1 MKEENHSEKRSFSEL
16 WKPLTFTTIIFLVI
30 AIGVLLGNLVA
41 TGNIIERDIEL
52 KGGKLITVQVEG
64 IELAEI
70 ENMFPEAKVTLVSGL
85 QKTLLIETGT
95 DVSDKEVIEKLRG
108 IGVSGDYNV
117 KSIGPVLGE
126 IFWEQTQIAI
136 IIAFVLMAI
145 VIFIMFRTLVPS
157 LAVILAATT
166 DIVGT
171 MAVMHILG
179 MELSLASL
187 AALMML
193 IGYSVDTDVLLT
205 TEMLKDRGKV
215 RTAAKTG
222 LTMSATTLAV
232 LFAMLFI
239 SNSFV
244 INQIVS
250 VLIIG
255 LIIDI
260 PATWLTNAGILR
272 FYINRRGDD
281 EL

>member
-1 MKEENHSEKRSFSEL
+1 
-16 WKPLTFTTIIFLVI
+16 
-30 AIGVLLGNLVA
+30 
-41 TGNIIERDIEL
+41 
-52 KGGKLITVQVEG
+52 
-64 IELAEI
+64 
-70 ENMFPEAKVTLVSGL
+70 
-85 QKTLLIETGT
+85 
-95 DVSDKEVIEKLRG
+95 
-108 IGVSGDYNV
+108 
-117 KSIGPVLGE
+117 
-126 IFWEQTQIAI
+126 
-136 IIAFVLMAI
+136 
-145 VIFIMFRTLVPS
+145 
-157 LAVILAATT
+157 
-166 DIVGT
+166 